1 MKQDELMNQVAL
13 AMMPDTNPSDMPM
26 VPAPVQ
32 VVDEIASDSDAPG
45 AAAMSD
51 ETISTIL
58 DAHIR
63 SAEEW
68 MGSEIQKQQAKAME
82 YYFGEPE
89 GDLSPPDV
97 DDRSDIVDT
106 VVSDQIEWL
115 MPTLMEIFYASGD
128 PVRFTPTKAG
138 DEDAADQM
146 TLVVNHVVNVQNP
159 GFQIFEDWFKSALLS
174 KIGIVKVWW
183 QVDTTST
190 RETYQ
195 ALTDIQLAILT
206 QDAEVVITSVE
217 SFVDPQAERAAM
229 SQYQQQVEMYQAQQ
243 AGQQLP
249 PGPDGSPA
257 PQLPPPQPIDT
268 EQLPRMYNVVLT
280 RSKKTGHI
288 ALETVMPEDFL
299 VSSRSRRVRDGFCA
313 HRLRKTLSDLKAE
326 GYENVDLIDSEPNAV
341 SADMSELAL
350 ARQNEQNRV
359 VTNALDDGFG
369 DDSQRMVELYECY
382 LPIDVDGD
390 GISEWR
396 KITKAGNAILDNEV
410 IDGPPFA
417 LVSPISIPGLL
428 IGRSIADLS
437 MPIQRIKTKF
447 LRGLDDN
454 MQIQINGRVGL
465 IENQVN
471 INDWLD
477 NRPGGAVRVK
487 SAGAIFPITQGM
499 SDTAGAMQLLQ
510 YVDTMAQERT
520 GITKYSQGLD
530 ADTLNH
536 TASGIKRIT
545 ARADL
550 RVKMIAR
557 KFAETGVTDLFRLI
571 QKLLMQHQDKPMA
584 IAVSQGK
591 WVDID
596 PRVWRNEYSMKV
608 VVGTGTGDMAERVGS
623 LTQLFG
629 MQQALAQSP
638 NPQIAGMVTP
648 QNLQRTVHEIV
659 KALQL
664 GEPSMFVSDPP
675 PPPPAPP
682 APPPDPQAQL
692 IAGQIQVERERAQLK
707 QQTDAA
713 KMELDA
719 RLQAQHEQLL
729 DTRERDVAAQKL
741 AWEREKFYA
750 GLAAERERA
759 AFAAKIT
766 DPSVELAMNNAIQRD
781 QQQDQAEALVDQE
794 RLAWALMNYGG
805 QPAQGE

>member
-1 MKQDELMNQVAL
+1 MNQDELMNQVGM
-13 AMMPDTNPSDMPM
+13 AMMPDTNPSDVAM

-32 VVDEIASDSDAPG
+32 VVESIGSDDEPRG
-45 AAAMSD
+45 ANRMSD
-51 ETISTIL
+51 ETISSIL

-63 SAEEW
+63 SAEDW
-68 MGSEIQKQQAKAME
+68 IGSEIQQQQAKAME
-82 YYFGEPE
+82 YYFGDPE
-89 GDLSPPDV
+89 GDLAPPEV
-97 DDRSDIVDT
+97 ADRSDIVDT
-106 VVSDQIEWL
+106 VVSDQVEWL

-146 TLVVNHVVNVQNP
+146 TMVVNHVVNVQNP
-159 GFQIFEDWFKSALLS
+159 GFQIFEDWFKSALLT
-174 KIGIVKVWW
+174 KYGVVKAWW
-183 QVDTTST
+183 QVDTTDT

-206 QDAEVVITSVE
+206 QDPDVVVTSVE
-217 SFVDPQAERAAM
+217 TFVDPQAERAAM
-229 SQYQQQVEMYQAQQ
+229 SQYQQQVELYQAQQ

-257 PQLPPPQPIDT
+257 PQLPPPQPINI
-268 EQLPRMYNVVLT
+268 EQLPRLHNVVLT
-280 RSKKTGHI
+280 RSKKAGHVAI
-288 ALETVMPEDFL
+288 EAVMPEDFL
-299 VSSRSRRVRDGFCA
+299 VSSRSRRLRDGFCA
-313 HRLRKTLSDLKAE
+313 HRVRKTLSDLKAE
-326 GYENVDLIDSEPNAV
+326 GYENIDLIDSEPNALA
-341 SADMSELAL
+341 ADLSELAL

-359 VTNALDDGFG
+359 VTNAFDDGFG
-369 DDSQRMVELYECY
+369 DDSQREVELYECY

-410 IDGPPFA
+410 VDGPPFA

-428 IGRSIADLS
+428 IGRSIADLA

-465 IENQVN
+465 VTGEVEIS
-471 INDWLD
+471 DWLN
-477 NRPGGAVRVK
+477 NRPGGAVRCK
-487 SAGAIFPITQGM
+487 RPGAIFPIQQGIT
-499 SDTAGAMQLLQ
+499 DTAGVMQLLQ
-510 YVDTMAQERT
+510 YVDAMSQERT

-536 TASGIKRIT
+536 TADGIKRIT

-571 QKLLMQHQDKPMA
+571 QKLLMQHQDKPMS
-584 IAVSQGK
+584 IALSKGK

-596 PRVWRNEYSMKV
+596 PRVWRNQYSMKV
-608 VVGTGTGDMAERVGS
+608 VVGTGTGDMAERVAH
-623 LTQLFG
+623 LMQLFG
-629 MQQALAQSP
+629 MQQTLAQSQ

-682 APPPDPQAQL
+682 APPPDPQTQL
-692 IAGQIQVERERAQLK
+692 IAGQIQVEREKAHLK

-713 KMELDA
+713 KIELDA
-719 RLQAQHEQLL
+719 RLQKEHERLL
-729 DTRERDVAAQKL
+729 DARERDVAAQKL

-750 GLAAERERA
+750 SLAAERERA
-759 AFAAKIT
+759 AFSAKIT
-766 DPSVELAMNNAIQRD
+766 DPSVERAMNDSIQQD
-781 QQQDQAEALVDQE
+781 QQQEQAQALADQE
-794 RLAWALMNYGG
+794 RIAWAQMNNGG
-805 QPAQGE
+805 QPA

>member
-32 VVDEIASDSDAPG
+32 VVDSIDTDEGGRNKMPDEEISS
-45 AAAMSD
+45 
-51 ETISTIL
+51 IL
-58 DAHIR
+58 DSHIR

-68 MGSEIQKQQAKAME
+68 MGSEIQQQQAKAME
-82 YYFGEPE
+82 YYFGEAE

-106 VVSDQIEWL
+106 VVSDQVEWL

-128 PVRFTPTKAG
+128 PVRFTPMKAG

-146 TLVVNHVVNVQNP
+146 TLVANHVVNVQNP
-159 GFQIFEDWFKSALLS
+159 GFQIFEDWFKSSLLS
-174 KIGIVKVWW
+174 KIGIVKAWW
-183 QVDTTST
+183 QVDTTRT
-190 RETYQ
+190 RETYEG
-195 ALTDIQLAILT
+195 LTDIQLAILT
-206 QDAEVVITSVE
+206 QDAEVTVTSVQ
-217 SFVDPQAERAAM
+217 SFIDPQAERSAM
-229 SQYQQQVEMYQAQQ
+229 EQYQQQLRLYQAQQ

-249 PGPDGSPA
+249 PAPDGSPA
-257 PQLPPPQPIDT
+257 PQLPPPQPINTD
-268 EQLPRMYNVVLT
+268 QLPRLHNVVLT
-280 RSKKTGHI
+280 RSKKAGQI
-288 ALETVMPEDFL
+288 ALEAVMPENFI
-299 VSSRSRRVRDGFCA
+299 VSSRSRRLSDGFCA
-313 HRLRKTLSDLKAE
+313 ERIRKTLSDLRAE
-326 GYENVDLIDSEPNAV
+326 GYENVDAIESEPNAEA
-341 SADMSELAL
+341 ADMSALAL
-350 ARQNEQNRV
+350 ARQGEQSRV

-369 DDSQRMVELYECY
+369 DESQRTIELYECY

-390 GISEWR
+390 GIAEWR
-396 KITKAGNAILDNEV
+396 KITKAGGTILDNEV

-428 IGRSIADLS
+428 IGRSIADLA

-465 IENQVN
+465 IEGQVN
-471 INDWLD
+471 VNDWMD
-477 NRPGGAVRVK
+477 NRPGGGVRMK
-487 SAGAIFPITQGM
+487 RPDAIVPIKQGL
-499 SDTAGAMQLLQ
+499 SDTTGALQLLQ
-510 YVDTMAQERT
+510 YVDTMSQERT

-584 IAVSQGK
+584 IAAGK
-591 WVDID
+591 GEWVDID
-596 PRVWRNEYSMKV
+596 PRVWRNQYSMKV
-608 VVGTGTGDMAERVGS
+608 VVGTGTGDTAERVGQ

-629 MQQALAQSP
+629 MQQQLAQSP

-648 QNLQRTVHEIV
+648 QNLQRTMHELV

-664 GEPSMFVSDPP
+664 GEPTQYISDPP

-692 IAGQIQVERERAQLK
+692 IAGQIQVEREKAQLK

-719 RLQAQHEQLL
+719 HLQQQHEQLL
-729 DTRERDVAAQKL
+729 DARERDVAAQNL

-750 GLAAERERA
+750 SLAAERERA

-766 DPSVELAMNNAIQRD
+766 DPATELAMNDAIQRD
-781 QQQDQAEALVDQE
+781 QQQEQVGALLDQE
-794 RLAWALMNYGG
+794 RLASALMNYGG
-805 QPAQGE
+805 RTA

>member
-32 VVDEIASDSDAPG
+32 VVDEIASDSDAAG

-68 MGSEIQKQQAKAME
+68 MGSEIQQQQAKAME

-138 DEDAADQM
+138 DEGAADQM

-174 KIGIVKVWW
+174 KIGIVKAWW

-206 QDAEVVITSVE
+206 QDTEVVLTSVE
-217 SFVDPQAERAAM
+217 SFIDPQAERAAM
-229 SQYQQQVEMYQAQQ
+229 SEYQQQVELYKAQQ

-268 EQLPRMYNVVLT
+268 EQLPRLYNVVLT
-280 RSKKTGHI
+280 RSKKAGHI

-299 VSSRSRRVRDGFCA
+299 VTSRSRRVRDGFCA

-341 SADMSELAL
+341 AADMSELAL

-487 SAGAIFPITQGM
+487 SAGSIFPITQGM

-638 NPQIAGMVTP
+638 NPQIAGMITP
-648 QNLQRTVHEIV
+648 QNLQRTLHEIV
-659 KALQL
+659 KALQV
-664 GEPSMFVSDPP
+664 GEPTLFVSDPP
-675 PPPPAPP
+675 PPPPTPP
-682 APPPDPQAQL
+682 APPPDPQVQL
-692 IAGQIQVERERAQLK
+692 IAGQIQVEREKAQLR

-729 DTRERDVAAQKL
+729 DARERDVAAQKL

-766 DPSVELAMNNAIQRD
+766 DPSVELAMNDAIQHD

>member
-1 MKQDELMNQVAL
+1 MKQDELMNQIAL

-32 VVDEIASDSDAPG
+32 VVDSIDSDEGRRNKMP
-45 AAAMSD
+45 D
-51 ETISTIL
+51 EEISSIL
-58 DAHIR
+58 DSHIR

-68 MGSEIQKQQAKAME
+68 MGSEIQQQQAKAME
-82 YYFGEPE
+82 YYYGEPE

-159 GFQIFEDWFKSALLS
+159 GFQIFEDWFKSSLLS
-174 KIGIVKVWW
+174 KIGIAKAWW

-195 ALTDIQLAILT
+195 ALTDIQLEILT
-206 QDAEVVITSVE
+206 QDAEVVLTSVE
-217 SFVDPQAERAAM
+217 SFIDPQAERAAM
-229 SQYQQQVEMYQAQQ
+229 SEYQQQVELYKAQQ

-268 EQLPRMYNVVLT
+268 EQLPRLYNVVLT
-280 RSKKTGHI
+280 RSKKAGHI
-288 ALETVMPEDFL
+288 ALEAVMPEDFL
-299 VSSRSRRVRDGFCA
+299 VSARSRRVRDGFCA

-326 GYENVDLIDSEPNAV
+326 GYENVDLIDSDPNAEA
-341 SADMSELAL
+341 ADMSELAL
-350 ARQNEQNRV
+350 ARQAEQNPV

-369 DDSQRMVELYECY
+369 DESQRMVELYECY

-428 IGRSIADLS
+428 IGRSIADLA

-465 IENQVN
+465 IEGQVN
-471 INDWLD
+471 VNDWMD
-477 NRPGGAVRVK
+477 NRPGGGVRIK
-487 SAGAIFPITQGM
+487 RADAIVPIKQGLP
-499 SDTAGAMQLLQ
+499 DTAGAMQLLQ
-510 YVDTMAQERT
+510 YVDTMSQERT

-584 IAVSQGK
+584 ISVSKGK

-629 MQQALAQSP
+629 MQQALTQSP

-648 QNLQRTVHEIV
+648 QNLQRTLEEIV

-664 GEPSMFVSDPP
+664 GEPALFVSDPP
-675 PPPPAPP
+675 PPPPPPP

-692 IAGQIQVERERAQLK
+692 IAGQIQVEREKAQLK
-707 QQTDAA
+707 QQSDAA
-713 KMELDA
+713 KMELEA
-719 RLQAQHEQLL
+719 HLQTQREQLL
-729 DTRERDVAAQKL
+729 DTRERDVAAQRL

-759 AFAAKIT
+759 AFSAKIT

-781 QQQDQAEALVDQE
+781 QQQDQANSPDYQE
-794 RLAWALMNYGG
+794 RLAWALANYGG
-805 QPAQGE
+805 QSA

>member
-68 MGSEIQKQQAKAME
+68 MGSEIQQQQAKAME

-174 KIGIVKVWW
+174 KIGIVKAWW

-217 SFVDPQAERAAM
+217 SFTDPQAERAAM

-369 DDSQRMVELYECY
+369 DDSQRIVELYECY

-638 NPQIAGMVTP
+638 NPQIAGMITP
-648 QNLQRTVHEIV
+648 QNLQRTLHEIV
-659 KALQL
+659 KALQV
-664 GEPSMFVSDPP
+664 GEPTLFVSDPP
-675 PPPPAPP
+675 PQPPPPP
-682 APPPDPQAQL
+682 APPPDPQVQL
-692 IAGQIQVERERAQLK
+692 IAGQIQVEREKAQLK